1 MVNFGPA
8 FINSHQQ
15 LDNGIQGAKA
25 TRLSWQ
31 KSYGIICKVA
41 NKKSLCECA
50 KSAQKPKVAGRQSRQ
65 ESETATN
72 LH

>member
-1 MVNFGPA
+1 MEFKE
-8 FINSHQQ
+8 
-15 LDNGIQGAKA
+15 L
-25 TRLSWQ
+25 RLLGFHD
-31 KSYGIICKVA
+31 KKNYGIICKVA